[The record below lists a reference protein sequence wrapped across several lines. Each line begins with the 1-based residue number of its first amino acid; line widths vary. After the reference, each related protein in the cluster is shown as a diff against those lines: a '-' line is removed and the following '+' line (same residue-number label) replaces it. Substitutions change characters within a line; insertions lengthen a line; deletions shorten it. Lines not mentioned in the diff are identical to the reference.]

1 VVDRWWTKKKFV
13 KSSER
18 ASIKVSRET
27 LEALKRLRKHP
38 RETIESVIL
47 RLIARYRG
55 EEEPLIIIH

>member
-1 VVDRWWTKKKFV
+1 MDRWWTKKKFA

-18 ASIKVSRET
+18 VSIKVSRET
-27 LEALKRLRKHP
+27 LETLKRLRKHP

-47 RLIARYRG
+47 RLIVRYRG